1 MTDSERLTNYF
12 FNILARQDYSSGVL
26 RDKAVAKGYDES
38 LVIETIEQF
47 KDMKYVDD
55 IRYTQNLIEQYAGYK
70 GTTYITQ
77 KLMLKKIPREIIQS
91 LLEEYDLQNQQ
102 PNQDFIRKIRTK
114 YKFYSPIELDP
125 KSKQKVLQYIAR
137 QGFSNP
143 FEIFKLLEEN

>member
-12 FNILARQDYSSGVL
+12 YNILARQDYSSGVL
-26 RDKAVAKGYDES
+26 RDKAIAKGYNES
-38 LVIETIEQF
+38 LVLETIEQF

-55 IRYTQNLIEQYAGYK
+55 IRYSQNLIEQYAGYK

-91 LLEEYDLQNQQ
+91 QFEEYNLQNQQ

-114 YKFYSPIELDP
+114 YKFYSPSELDP

-143 FEIFKLLEEN
+143 FEILKQLEEN

>member
-1 MTDSERLTNYF
+1 MSDSERLTNYF
-12 FNILARQDYSSGVL
+12 YNILARQDYSSGVL
-26 RDKAVAKGYDES
+26 RDKAIEKGYDES
-38 LVIETIEQF
+38 LVLETIEQF

-55 IRYTQNLIEQYAGYK
+55 VRYSQNLIERYAGYK

-91 LLEEYDLQNQQ
+91 QLEEYDLKNQQ
-102 PNQDFIRKIRTK
+102 PNPEFLRKVRTK
-114 YKFYSPIELDP
+114 YKFYSPSELDP

-143 FEIFKLLEEN
+143 FEIFKSLEEE